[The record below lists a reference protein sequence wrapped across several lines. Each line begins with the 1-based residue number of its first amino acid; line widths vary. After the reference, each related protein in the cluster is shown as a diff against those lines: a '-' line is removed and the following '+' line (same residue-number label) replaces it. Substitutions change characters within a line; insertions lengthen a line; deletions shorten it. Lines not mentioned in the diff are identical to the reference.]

1 MSYNITTTRGQFC
14 HLAQPVEKASKK
26 EIERERER
34 NREMINN
41 MRHFFLLYR
50 G

>member
-1 MSYNITTTRGQFC
+1 MSYKITTTRGQFC

-26 EIERERER
+26 EIERERKKKR
-34 NREMINN
+34 NDQQHET
-41 MRHFFLLYR
+41 FFLLYR

>member
-1 MSYNITTTRGQFC
+1 MSYKITTTRGQFC
-14 HLAQPVEKASKK
+14 HLAQPVEKERKK

-34 NREMINN
+34 KREMINN